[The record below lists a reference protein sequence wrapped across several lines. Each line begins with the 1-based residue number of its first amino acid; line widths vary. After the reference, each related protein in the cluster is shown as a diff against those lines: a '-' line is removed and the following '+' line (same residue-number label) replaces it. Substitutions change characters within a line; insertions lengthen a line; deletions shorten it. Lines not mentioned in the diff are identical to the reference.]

1 MKTIVI
7 TGANSGIGL
16 ATAHALVKEHRLIL
30 VCRNLGKGQDALG
43 ELRNAYPQAQV
54 ELVVANLGDL
64 NSVAKAA
71 DDIAARHPVIDVLL
85 NNAGY
90 VTTAVKY
97 NNDGIEETFYASHL
111 GHMLLT
117 QRLLP
122 ALEKSPEARII
133 NVSSAAHQMGKYAR
147 MMQKVEG
154 LSIIQSY
161 ADAKLAN
168 VLFSLGLST
177 RTAPSITAYS
187 LHPGV
192 IRTGFGADAKGLWKF
207 MIAIMRPFFSSPD
220 KGARTSVYLATAPIT
235 SLKPYN
241 GGYFAD
247 SKPKTGTSKE
257 ISAANAKGL
266 WEQSEAF
273 LKRKGFL

>member
-177 RTAPSITAYS
+177 RTAPSITSYS

>member
-30 VCRNLGKGQDALG
+30 VCRNKGKGEDALG

-71 DDIAARHPVIDVLL
+71 DDILSRHPVIDVLL

-90 VTTAVKY
+90 ITSKITY
-97 NNDGIEETFYASHL
+97 TDSIEDTFYASHL
-111 GHMLLT
+111 GHVLLT
-117 QRLLP
+117 QRLMP

-133 NVSSAAHQMGKYAR
+133 NVSSEAHKIGKYAR
-147 MMQKVEG
+147 MMKHIES
-154 LSIIQSY
+154 LSLFQSY
-161 ADAKLAN
+161 GDAKLAN

-177 RTAPSITAYS
+177 RTAPSITSYS

-192 IRTGFGADAKGLWKF
+192 IRTGFAADAKG
-207 MIAIMRPFFSSPD
+207 IMKVLLILFKPFLASPE
-220 KGARTSVYLATAPIT
+220 KGARTSVHLATSPIAG
-235 SLKPYN
+235 LKPHN

-247 SKPKTGTSKE
+247 SKPKTGTSSE
-257 ISAANAKGL
+257 ISTANATGL
-266 WEQSEAF
+266 WEQSMAY
-273 LKRKGFL
+273 LKRKGF